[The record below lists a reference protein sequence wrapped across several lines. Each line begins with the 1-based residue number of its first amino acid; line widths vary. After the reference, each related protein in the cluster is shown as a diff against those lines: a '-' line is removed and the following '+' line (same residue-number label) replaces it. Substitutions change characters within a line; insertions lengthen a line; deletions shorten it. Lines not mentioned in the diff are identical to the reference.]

1 MKYDHQSDLHHS
13 FGYTCHIWQDLESI
27 ICVYMT
33 VCTIIDR
40 SIEHPLG
47 LVLFKIFEDWG
58 GGGNREGRLIQ
69 ESDLEQGL
77 VIQRW
82 VRIRLNFIQNYF
94 I

>member
-13 FGYTCHIWQDLESI
+13 FGYTCHMWQDLESI

-47 LVLFKIFEDWG
+47 LVLFKIFEDLG
-58 GGGNREGRLIQ
+58 GGGVIERRGLFRSQISNRSWLFRG
-69 ESDLEQGL
+69 GL
-77 VIQRW
+77 G
-82 VRIRLNFIQNYF
+82 LG
-94 I
+94 